1 MTGAPPPVPGI
12 SAEEAERLL
21 GAAGAMAV
29 RAYAPYSGLRPR
41 ILPAG
46 AVGLHPQRGLIGAAL
61 LSGTGAVYGGCN
73 VENAS
78 LGLTMCAER
87 NALAA
92 AVAAEGADRLAVRA
106 VAVRTGDLAACPP
119 CGACRQVLAE
129 LAPGT
134 VVAFETGEGPAARTV
149 AELLPD
155 RFSLPSG

>member
-1 MTGAPPPVPGI
+1 VTGAPPPVPGI

-29 RAYAPYSGLRPR
+29 RAYAPYSGLR
-41 ILPAG
+41 
-46 AVGLHPQRGLIGAAL
+46 IGAAL

-106 VAVRTGDLAACPP
+106 VAVRTSDLAACPP

-129 LAPGT
+129 LAPGA
-134 VVAFETGEGPAARTV
+134 VVLFETAEGPAARTV

-155 RFSLPSG
+155 RFSLPPG